1 MKKLV
6 CLLLCLVMALSLFSG
21 CGSSGSTN
29 APEVTKAPAEENE
42 KIVLATEGE
51 TSTGVTR
58 GGTLVVAKA
67 KAMSTGLDITRTD
80 DMSSHYSVLASIY
93 ESLLTIDETGNA
105 APNLATEWEIAEDG
119 LSITLKLR
127 EDVSFSNGEKFNA
140 EAVAKCINFYL
151 TDECNHYYRAT
162 DLANFE
168 NAEVVDEYTVRI
180 NLNKTDASLEM
191 KMASAV
197 GFIMAPA
204 NIDNMDYATN
214 PIGTGP
220 FTLGEYREGEYVTLI
235 ANPNYYKMGVDGK
248 PLPYLDSVKLQM
260 MSDDTTQLTNLK
272 SGDVMG
278 VDRHASIS
286 SVISVQKLDG
296 VNIYE
301 NPVTHIY
308 NICSNMSNEIV
319 GTNQALREAIAY
331 ATNAEE
337 IIDISLEGYGGT
349 CAFWSFPSRWYYDDY
364 NPYYYDLDKAKEKMI
379 EAGYPD
385 GLELELAV
393 IAREPDNTMAQL
405 VQSQLAEIGI
415 KININSMDSGAWV
428 AYCQTE
434 AKHELCLLMAGE
446 AGHHPSR
453 QWPSAL
459 ARMGTCE
466 EMEEIYS
473 LLTEAYTKADLSESY
488 DLLHQA
494 QQIYMDNCMGTTLGN
509 KFQYGSF
516 KDYVHGVSF
525 HYYGWLQ
532 FGETWIES

>member
-58 GGTLVVAKA
+58 GGTLVIAKSQ
-67 KAMSTGLDITRTD
+67 AMRTGLDITRTD
-80 DMSSHYSVLASIY
+80 DLSNHYTVLAAIY
-93 ESLLTIDETGNA
+93 ESLLTIDETGYA

-119 LSITLKLR
+119 LSVTLKLR

-140 EAVAKCINFYL
+140 EAVAKCINFYVS
-151 TDECNHYYRAT
+151 DECNHYYKAT
-162 DLANFE
+162 DLANFDG
-168 NAEVVDEYTVRI
+168 AEALEEYTVRI
-180 NLNKTDASLEM
+180 NLNNTDAALEM
-191 KMASAV
+191 KLAGSV

-220 FTLGEYREGEYVTLI
+220 FTLGEYLEGESITLI

-248 PLPYLDSVKLQM
+248 PLPYLDSVKLQIM
-260 MSDDTTQLTNLK
+260 TDDTTQLTNLK

-278 VDRHASIS
+278 IDRLGSTS
-286 SVISVQKLDG
+286 TVISVQKMDG
-296 VNIYE
+296 ATIYE
-301 NPVTHIY
+301 SPVTQTY
-308 NICSNMSNEIV
+308 NICTNMSDAVV
-319 GTNQALREAIAY
+319 GSNLALREAIAY
-331 ATNAEE
+331 ATNTEE
-337 IIDISLEGYGGT
+337 ILDIALEGFGAAT
-349 CAFWSFPSRWYYDDY
+349 AFWSTPSRWWHYDY
-364 NPYYYDLDKAKEKMI
+364 NPYSYDLDKAKEKMI

-393 IAREPDNTMAQL
+393 IAREPDNTVAQL

-415 KININSMDSGAWV
+415 KVTINSMDTAAWV
-428 AYCQTE
+428 AYVQTE
-434 AKHELCLLMAGE
+434 AKHQLSVALAGN

-459 ARMGTCE
+459 IRMGTCE
-466 EMEEIYS
+466 ELEEMS
-473 LLTEAYTKADLSESY
+473 DLLSQAYTKTDVSESFALIKQVQEMY
-488 DLLHQA
+488 L
-494 QQIYMDNCMGTTLGN
+494 DNCMGVVLAN
-509 KFQYGSF
+509 KYYYGAFENS
-516 KDYVHGVSF
+516 VHDIGF
-525 HYYGWLQ
+525 HYYGWVEFSEAWL
-532 FGETWIES
+532 EN